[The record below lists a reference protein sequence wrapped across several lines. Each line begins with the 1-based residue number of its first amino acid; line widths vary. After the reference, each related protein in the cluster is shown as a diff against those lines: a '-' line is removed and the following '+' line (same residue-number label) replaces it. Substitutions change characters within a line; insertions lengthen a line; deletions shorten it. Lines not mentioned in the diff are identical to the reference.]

1 MSSQYQPLGHNPPGR
16 RRSLLVQLTRSKVV
30 IGIALLL
37 FLTTLAS
44 HQGRTAAQTGIEK
57 VKKYGQR
64 IGGSMKGEDDG
75 VFVQLRKEELLELV
89 GRNPRYLTMDGWAT
103 YGFK

>member
-16 RRSLLVQLTRSKVV
+16 RRSLLVQLTRSKIV

-57 VKKYGQR
+57 VKKFGQR
-64 IGGSMKGEDDG
+64 IGGSVQEEES
-75 VFVQLRKEELLELV
+75 FVQLRKEELLELV